1 MGVGGGR
8 VLVTEYVVP
17 ARLPVTTEE
26 IVSHNQDNVK
36 LRRWGPRQCEL
47 RQLVYFALN
56 SSAEQSHKDSP
67 RKSSWTR
74 VSSKTTQ
81 PYESQAPP
89 PCSWYLLGSANCG
102 FLYGM
107 SMSFYLLVNAAVSI
121 PDFVIF
127 AGSCPCPFYLLVKAI
142 FQPCFWVIPFQAPRV

>member
-1 MGVGGGR
+1 M
-8 VLVTEYVVP
+8 TEYVVP

-67 RKSSWTR
+67 RKS
-74 VSSKTTQ
+74 
-81 PYESQAPP
+81 
-89 PCSWYLLGSANCG
+89 GSAARQPSRMRAKLHLPALDISWALQIVDSYTACPCP
-102 FLYGM
+102 FTCW
-107 SMSFYLLVNAAVSI
+107 SMPQFPSLILSV
-121 PDFVIF
+121 F